1 MTSQVQFR
9 KGTDSQSNAFTGA
22 LAEVTVDTT
31 TKTLRVHDGATP
43 GGSELVNLSSEQTL
57 ESKTINA
64 LTLTGSLT
72 ANSSTGS
79 SGQYLE
85 STSDGVRWSNIDTAS
100 ISNGNSS
107 VSVAESANVTVSITD
122 TVAATFSTDGLA
134 LAGNLTVNGTT
145 TTVNSNEVSIGDS
158 IIDLNADISSGTA
171 PTANAGLTVIRGSE
185 ANKSLLWNEATDKWS
200 VETETFVAGTFEG
213 NLSGNVTGQ
222 VSDISNHSTTDLSEG
237 TNLYYTDA
245 RARSALS
252 ASGDL
257 TYNSTTGEFSVVV
270 PAGYDSSDFNADFS
284 GKSTSDLSEGTN
296 LYYTDTRARNAISAS
311 GDLSYNS
318 STGVVSFTERT
329 NSEVRSLFSA
339 SGDLVYNNTTGE
351 FSVTTFKSSDFDTNF
366 SGKST
371 TDLSE
376 GVNLYYTDTRANSAI
391 DTRVTKSFVDNLAI
405 DASTLSNKP
414 DPTITLAGDLTGN
427 VTLTNLGNGT
437 LTATIVDDS
446 HNHVISNVDGLQSA
460 LDNKADESIS
470 LSAGNGLTG
479 GGTLSSNR
487 TFNIGAGTG
496 ITVNA
501 DNVAVDTSVI
511 ATRSYVDTEVS
522 GLVDSAPATLDTL
535 NELAAALGDDPD
547 FATTISNQIGN
558 KANNSTTISAGTG
571 LTGGGSLAS
580 NRTISHADTSSV
592 SNVAA
597 ASNTFIDAIA
607 FDTFGHVQS
616 VSTST
621 AAPPNDA
628 SITVNAGSGLTGGGT
643 FTVDQS
649 FNETITVN
657 HSDTSSQGSVN
668 NSGTTVIQDIT
679 LDTFGHITNINSK
692 TISRTDLGIDTNDSV
707 TFGAITVP
715 SIAKS
720 GTDGVGN
727 IGSNANSFNTVHAKA
742 TSAQYA
748 DVAENYVSDDIY
760 TPGTVVVIGGTEE
773 VTISSK
779 YADSKLAGVITT
791 NPALLMN
798 DNLQSEYIASIALT
812 GRVPC
817 AVVGKIKKGDILT
830 TSHITG
836 VATKLFNE
844 DFVPGCVIG
853 KALQDYD
860 GENPGI
866 IEVLVGK
873 V

>member
-85 STSDGVRWSNIDTAS
+85 STSDGVQWSNIDTAS

-107 VSVAESANVTVSITD
+107 VSVTESANVTVSITD
-122 TVAATFSTDGLA
+122 TVAATFSTGGLV

-145 TTVNSNEVSIGDS
+145 TTVNSNEVAIGDS

-171 PTANAGLTVIRGSE
+171 PTANAGITVIRGSE

-237 TNLYYTDA
+237 TNLYYTDT
-245 RARSALS
+245 RARNALS

-270 PAGYDSSDFNADFS
+270 PAGYDSSDFNTDFS

-296 LYYTDTRARNAISAS
+296 LYYTDTRARSAISAS
-311 GDLSYNS
+311 GDLTYNS

-329 NSEVRSLFSA
+329 DSEVRSLISA
-339 SGDLVYNNTTGE
+339 SGDLSYNSTTGE

-376 GVNLYYTDTRANSAI
+376 GTNIYYIDTRANSAI
-391 DTRVTKSFVDNLAI
+391 DARVTKSFVDNLAI

-496 ITVNA
+496 INVNA
-501 DNVAVDTSVI
+501 NDIDVDTSVI

-692 TISRTDLGIDTNDSV
+692 SISRTDLGIDTNDSV

-727 IGSNANSFNTVHAKA
+727 IGSSANSFNTVHAKA

-748 DVAENYVSDDIY
+748 DVAENYVSDDSY

-798 DNLQSEYIASIALT
+798 DNLQSEYIAPIALT

-817 AVVGKIKKGDILT
+817 AVVGTIKKGDILT
-830 TSHITG
+830 TSHIAG
-836 VATKLFNE
+836 VATRLFNE

-853 KALQDYD
+853 KALQEHD

>member
-85 STSDGVRWSNIDTAS
+85 STSDGVQWSNIDTAS

-107 VSVAESANVTVSITD
+107 VSVTESANVTVSITD
-122 TVAATFSTDGLA
+122 TVAATFSTGGLV

-145 TTVNSNEVSIGDS
+145 TTVNSNEVAIGDS

-171 PTANAGLTVIRGSE
+171 PTANAGITVIRGSE

-237 TNLYYTDA
+237 TNLYYTDT
-245 RARSALS
+245 RARNALS

-270 PAGYDSSDFNADFS
+270 PAGYDSSDFNTDFS
-284 GKSTSDLSEGTN
+284 GKSTSDLSEG
-296 LYYTDTRARNAISAS
+296 I
-311 GDLSYNS
+311 
-318 STGVVSFTERT
+318 
-329 NSEVRSLFSA
+329 
-339 SGDLVYNNTTGE
+339 
-351 FSVTTFKSSDFDTNF
+351 
-366 SGKST
+366 
-371 TDLSE
+371 
-376 GVNLYYTDTRANSAI
+376 NLYYTDTRANSAI

-405 DASTLSNKP
+405 DASALSNKP

-496 ITVNA
+496 INVNA
-501 DNVAVDTSVI
+501 NDIDVDTSVI

-668 NSGTTVIQDIT
+668 NSGTTIIQDIT

-727 IGSNANSFNTVHAKA
+727 IGSSANGFDTVHAKA

-748 DVAENYVSDDIY
+748 DVAENYVSDDSY

-798 DNLQSEYIASIALT
+798 DNLQSEYIAPIALT

-817 AVVGKIKKGDILT
+817 AVVGTIKKGDILT
-830 TSHITG
+830 TSHIAG
-836 VATKLFNE
+836 VATRLFNE

-853 KALQDYD
+853 KALQEHD